1 MRGKLRPWMRH
12 PRARQARLARLPKMN
27 RETDSIRQG
36 LTTPR
41 AAAIAGILFSLL
53 LMSSMVLIRSAIPAD
68 PLAAVTDV
76 LRNSRRLSLALNLLP
91 FAGIAFLW
99 FVGVLRDRIGKLED
113 RFFATVF
120 LGSALL
126 FLATLFTAASVAGGI
141 VRLMI
146 SGSGNVLGSG
156 IYTLARI
163 QVYQAMNTYAIKMA
177 GVFIMSTSTISL
189 RTGIVP
195 RWMAFL
201 GFALALL
208 LLLAVGTIDLILL
221 VFPVWVLWMSVYIL
235 IDNFRGLS
243 EMAAMPS
250 KE

>member
-1 MRGKLRPWMRH
+1 
-12 PRARQARLARLPKMN
+12 MN
-27 RETDSIRQG
+27 RETDSIRRE

-41 AAAIAGILFSLL
+41 AAAIAGIVFSLL
-53 LMSSMVLIRSAIPAD
+53 LMASMVLIRSAIPAD
-68 PLAAVTDV
+68 PLAAVTDA
-76 LRNSRRLSLALNLLP
+76 LKHSRRLSLALNLLP

-99 FVGVLRDRIGKLED
+99 FVGVLRDRIGELED

-126 FLATLFTAASVAGGI
+126 FLATLFAAASVAAGI
-141 VRLMI
+141 VRLVI
-146 SGSGNVLGSG
+146 NGPANVLATGAYS
-156 IYTLARI
+156 LARI
-163 QVYQAMNTYAIKMA
+163 QIYQAMHTYAIKMA
-177 GVFIMSTSTISL
+177 GVFMISTSTISL

-208 LLLAVGTIDLILL
+208 LLLTVGTIDLILL
-221 VFPVWVLWMSVYIL
+221 VFPVWVLSMSVYIL

-243 EMAAMPS
+243 ETAARPA
-250 KE
+250 KR